1 MSLGLVPVKP
11 LKNLR
16 EEITNLGF
24 KFPASSWENSP
35 VENWGA
41 FLIILREYLISWN
54 HMAEVSDNQKSLILQ

>member
-41 FLIILREYLISWN
+41 FLIILREYLIS
-54 HMAEVSDNQKSLILQ
+54 